1 MIFSK
6 IGICLVMVQHCV
18 PLLADIAMQKIL
30 NLISIQDQTII
41 TKAPFSF
48 DAPAIGQ
55 CSEVKTDSTSVTQGL
70 TCLLSSTPRVGAM
83 EVRDLK
89 IDGPQCFPRP

>member
-70 TCLLSSTPRVGAM
+70 TCLLSPTHPG
-83 EVRDLK
+83 
-89 IDGPQCFPRP
+89 